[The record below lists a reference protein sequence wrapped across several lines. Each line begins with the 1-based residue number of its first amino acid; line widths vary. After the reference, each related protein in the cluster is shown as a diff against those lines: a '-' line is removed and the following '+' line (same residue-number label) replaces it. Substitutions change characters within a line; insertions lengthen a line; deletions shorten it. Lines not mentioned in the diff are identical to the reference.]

1 MEMSVQ
7 GCFKHFRQSLL
18 NLITCTRAAS
28 STLGIF
34 AKSRILLNLMCLDT
48 ILIAGIAGGCT
59 QQLVY
64 IICTTLFWDFIID
77 SCATQLECRVILFVV
92 WRLSELVVWLVC

>member
-59 QQLVY
+59 QQLASACIY
-64 IICTTLFWDFIID
+64 NLYDFV
-77 SCATQLECRVILFVV
+77 LGFYNR
-92 WRLSELVVWLVC
+92 